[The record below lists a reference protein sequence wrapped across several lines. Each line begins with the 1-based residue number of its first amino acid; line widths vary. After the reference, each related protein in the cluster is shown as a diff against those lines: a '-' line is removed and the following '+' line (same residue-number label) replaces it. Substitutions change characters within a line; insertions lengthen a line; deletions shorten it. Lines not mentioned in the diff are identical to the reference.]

1 MVVVFPRSR
10 LVPKIG
16 AGEVALFY
24 SPREGRLPE
33 KTKIAWDGTREG
45 EGRGTIRPLGL
56 VIRVI
61 ILCCGL

>member
-1 MVVVFPRSR
+1 MSPYMVVVFPCSR

-33 KTKIAWDGTREG
+33 KTKISGDGTGEG
-45 EGRGTIRPLGL
+45 ERQTFGTGH
-56 VIRVI
+56 
-61 ILCCGL
+61 